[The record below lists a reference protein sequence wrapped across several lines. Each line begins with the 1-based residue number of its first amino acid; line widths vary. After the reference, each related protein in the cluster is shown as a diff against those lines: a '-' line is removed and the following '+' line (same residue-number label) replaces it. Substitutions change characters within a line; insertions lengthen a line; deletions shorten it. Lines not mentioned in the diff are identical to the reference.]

1 MHRLHSVERNC
12 EVTGVFDVDHKL
24 VPAVR
29 RDRPDGTKLFAAIR
43 YERLESHCDF
53 LLHDL
58 LPAMINSLRTW
69 ARPAVS
75 TLLTGRKHPAEAC
88 LIPHHSRVCFGCFL
102 ERNLFDRRLVFSDA
116 AHHANEAA
124 DADY

>member
-58 LPAMINSLRTW
+58 LPAVSNSLKTW

-75 TLLTGRKHPAEAC
+75 TLLTGRKDPAEAR
-88 LIPHHSRVCFGCFL
+88 LILHHSRVLRLLSRTESARHRADIL
-102 ERNLFDRRLVFSDA
+102 EY
-116 AHHANEAA
+116 AN
-124 DADY
+124 

>member
-58 LPAMINSLRTW
+58 LPAVINSLKTCRCGCVKLHPPSSRVEKTVRW
-69 ARPAVS
+69 
-75 TLLTGRKHPAEAC
+75 TGT
-88 LIPHHSRVCFGCFL
+88 HSRGESPFHEGI
-102 ERNLFDRRLVFSDA
+102 SSIS
-116 AHHANEAA
+116 
-124 DADY
+124 